1 MQNYYKTKQK
11 WQYKEEKNIYLEKN
25 INFEIINYITKYN
38 VKYVRCNIYI
48 FYTFQ
53 LKQKVNYIRKL
64 YYRNG

>member
-1 MQNYYKTKQK
+1 MPNNYMTQQKQ
-11 WQYKEEKNIYLEKN
+11 QYKEEKKINLETN

-38 VKYVRCNIYI
+38 VKHVRCNIYI

-53 LKQKVNYIRKL
+53 LKQKVNYIVKY